1 MTRLSAIL
9 SLFLIGS
16 LLRAA
21 EPVPY
26 LDDPGKL
33 LPADTAWV
41 GRLETRL
48 AAFERTTEIKIV
60 LRLHPKS
67 PSAEEDNEPGAYMR
81 GLATKLGVGW
91 RGVFVVYFADDPDW
105 RVWIGDEL
113 VSLFVGKAG
122 TAKEFTE
129 SGAMHEAKEVFL
141 KAAFAKADVVFA
153 ARPDG
158 TPAQRLA
165 GRADALVDGLIDRL
179 TPRSRDNRPISSQP
193 VRKQ

>member
-1 MTRLSAIL
+1 MTRLAVIL

-33 LPADTAWV
+33 LPADTAWA
-41 GRLETRL
+41 GRLEGRL
-48 AAFERTTEIKIV
+48 AAFERTAGTKIV
-60 LRLHPKS
+60 LRLHLKS

-81 GLATKLGVGW
+81 GLATKLGVIG
-91 RGVFVVYFADDPDW
+91 RGVLVVYFADDPDW

-113 VSLFVGKAG
+113 APAFVGRAG
-122 TAKEFTE
+122 TAQEFTA
-129 SGAMHEAKEVFL
+129 SGAMHEAKEAFL
-141 KAAFAKADVVFA
+141 GAAFTKADAAFAALPK
-153 ARPDG
+153 G

-165 GRADALVDGLIDRL
+165 CRADALVDGLIDRL
-179 TPRSRDNRPISSQP
+179 TPPGRDNRPIPAQP
-193 VRKQ
+193 VRNQ